1 MGILHGNGKIIIH
14 QVGDKERSRSGTIGL
29 GFVEIFRRFSLSVVW
44 AWTTHFFTFLAKCG
58 RCLAGISST
67 NGMFSLK
74 GVAEPLQT
82 ITAILLVSKSLLK
95 IRVFVD
101 DVTAFSW

>member
-1 MGILHGNGKIIIH
+1 
-14 QVGDKERSRSGTIGL
+14 
-29 GFVEIFRRFSLSVVW
+29 
-44 AWTTHFFTFLAKCG
+44 
-58 RCLAGISST
+58 
-67 NGMFSLK
+67 MFSLK

-82 ITAILLVSKSLLK
+82 ITAILFVSKSLLK